1 MKRVFLLVLTFCL
14 IVCAKVNPTAP
25 ALNNG
30 CYSISTTDELY
41 GFAAIVNGTFEVGRA
56 AESFACG
63 KLENDVWAND
73 SLRTYCGNKVE
84 TNETTGEE
92 DSVYVCYRYSFAESK
107 FVEVDP
113 ATVEPRKQWIP
124 LKNFSGS
131 FDGQGHAI
139 WELENVEDST
149 QDNLG
154 FIESVVGGTKASPVV
169 IRNLTLRK
177 AELNGRDTVGG
188 VVAKNTGYL
197 LLDNVASL
205 MSINARN
212 HAGSFVG
219 RNEGLLVVKKGVTSS
234 VNGEK
239 FVGGAVGSNSG
250 TVDVDSLALKIAFDV
265 YRYDAGGYGTYI
277 VANSHAGLILGVN
290 EKFASLSVRNIEVD
304 ENSVWADSVVGGLV
318 GVNEKDAEI
327 SISTT
332 AMIYYLA
339 LSRET
344 KVGGFVAVNRGIVDI
359 ANSYIRGGVSGT
371 RSGCFV
377 GVNEDSLS
385 ITNSYSACTWE
396 RLSGDPIVADCD
408 GRISLKNTF
417 YQESCDEPCSE
428 PAALTCADKLGAKP
442 VTDTEVRNGVLAI
455 HLHNYKGG
463 DVWGQDTSKDYYPK
477 LHATFGTYEFK
488 LHLGYFNLGSNT
500 QWCSPDTSITS
511 YVYTK
516 GVDQFPVCWQYGY
529 EFLGWAYE
537 NNPDSI
543 ITSIGKTEYG
553 DINLVARWTGD
564 AVVPPQ
570 DKDGC
575 YLVSSVGE
583 FYGIYE
589 IPGKKICV
597 KLVKDIV
604 INANMNLDDEFSL
617 RDWYGLY
624 GYHGVFD
631 GQGHTISG
639 LYDHG
644 LFTDVLEG
652 DTLVIKN
659 LGIEGSHVVN
669 QGRSVFVRSNH
680 GVVIIDSCFST
691 FPSGGFVE
699 SNVGSLYV
707 SNSYNTGTIYT
718 GGGSIV
724 TNNNG
729 VAVLDHVHN
738 TGTVKC
744 SGGLLGN
751 NAGKAVISNSYNV
764 GKITEVCGRENAG
777 GIAGFNNG
785 EMEIVNC
792 YSANNFDTA
801 MNAGGFVG
809 NHFLGSLKI
818 INSYSAGIHAGNYGI
833 VGIPDSPPLHG
844 DRYAIY
850 LDNVYYS
857 AGVGDTT
864 GLGIQATPAV
874 FENGYVAKL
883 LHDYVQK
890 DENGDV
896 VVNGIT
902 GEIWGQEVGV
912 DPLPVFKGVLVGAA
926 DSAGEGDIIDAP
938 GPVVA
943 SSSSSKV
950 KSSSSSNGE
959 IDSSSSAKSSSS
971 NGEIVSSS
979 SKVKSS
985 SSSSRSAKSS
995 SSSKTNV
1002 VSHLFERGAIH
1013 IEASRFG
1020 HGILITGVPSRLQF
1034 VMFDMLGHKVA
1045 SGVSG
1050 CSGIALEGV
1059 PAGRYYLLAADGRF
1073 VINVRP

>member
-92 DSVYVCYRYSFAESK
+92 DSVYVCYRYSSAQSR

-113 ATVEPRKQWIP
+113 ATVEPREQWIP

-154 FIESVVGGTKASPVV
+154 FIASVVGGTKASPVV
-169 IRNLTLRK
+169 IRNLTLRD
-177 AELNGRDTVGG
+177 AVLNGRDTVGG
-188 VVAKNTGYL
+188 IVAKNSGYL
-197 LLDNVASL
+197 LLDDVASL
-205 MSINARN
+205 MSISARN

-219 RNEGLLVVKKGVTSS
+219 RNEGHLVVKKGVTSS
-234 VNGEK
+234 VEGKK

-265 YRYDAGGYGTYI
+265 AHYGASGYGAYV
-277 VANSHAGLILGVN
+277 VANSHAGLILGLN
-290 EKFASLSVRNIEVD
+290 EKSASLSIRNIEVD

-332 AMIYYLA
+332 AMVYYLA
-339 LSRET
+339 TDRKA

-371 RSGCFV
+371 MSGCFV

-396 RLSGDPIVADCD
+396 SVSGDPIVAGCG

-417 YQESCDEPCSE
+417 YLENCGGFCSA
-428 PAALTCADKLGAKP
+428 PVTASCADNMGAKP
-442 VTDTEVRNGVLAI
+442 VTDNEVRNGVLAI
-455 HLHNYKGG
+455 HLHNNQGG

-659 LGIEGSHVVN
+659 LGIEDSHVIN
-669 QGRSVFVRSNH
+669 QGRSVFVRSNR
-680 GVVIIDSCFST
+680 GVVIIDSCFSS

-699 SNVGSLYV
+699 SNNGHLYV
-707 SNSYNTGTIYT
+707 SNSYNTGSIYT
-718 GGGSIV
+718 GSSIV
-724 TNNNG
+724 STNNG
-729 VAVLDHVHN
+729 VAVLDHVYN
-738 TGTVKC
+738 TGTVNC
-744 SGGLLGN
+744 SGGLLGSN
-751 NAGKAVISNSYNV
+751 SGKAFISNSYNV
-764 GKITEVCGRENAG
+764 GKITKNCGSGRVG

-896 VVNGIT
+896 VANGIT

-985 SSSSRSAKSS
+985 SSSSHSAKSS

-1013 IEASRFG
+1013 IETSRFG
-1020 HGILITGVPSRLQF
+1020 HGILITGIPARLQF

-1073 VINVRP
+1073 VVNVRP

>member
-25 ALNNG
+25 AVKND

-41 GFAAIVNGTFEVGRA
+41 GFAAIVNGTFEEDRA
-56 AESFACG
+56 AESSACG

-73 SLRTYCGNKVE
+73 SVQTFCGYSVE
-84 TNETTGEE
+84 TDDSTGKE

-219 RNEGLLVVKKGVTSS
+219 CNEGHLVVKKGVTSS

-250 TVDVDSLALKIAFDV
+250 IVDVDSLALKIAFDV

-332 AMIYYLA
+332 AMVYYLA
-339 LSRET
+339 TDRKA

-371 RSGCFV
+371 MSGCFV

-442 VTDTEVRNGVLAI
+442 VTKNEVRNGVLAI
-455 HLHNYKGG
+455 HLHNYKDG

-537 NNPDSI
+537 DNPDSI

-785 EMEIVNC
+785 ELEIVNC
-792 YSANNFDTA
+792 YSVNNFDSA

-809 NHFLGSLKI
+809 NHYLGSLKI
-818 INSYSAGIHAGNYGI
+818 INSYSAAIHAGNYGI
-833 VGIPDSPPLHG
+833 VGVPDISPLHE
-844 DRYAIY
+844 DQYEIY

-883 LHDYVQK
+883 LHDYVQR

-959 IDSSSSAKSSSS
+959 IDSSSSAKSGNSSD
-971 NGEIVSSS
+971 VKSSS
-979 SKVKSS
+979 SKAKSS

-1020 HGILITGVPSRLQF
+1020 HGILITGIPARLQF

-1073 VINVRP
+1073 VVNVRP

>member
-1 MKRVFLLVLTFCL
+1 MKRAFLLVLLFCMV
-14 IVCAKVNPTAP
+14 VCARVNPTAP
-25 ALNNG
+25 AVKNG

-41 GFAAIVNGTFEVGRA
+41 GFAAIVNGTFEEDRA
-56 AESFACG
+56 AESSACG

-73 SLRTYCGNKVE
+73 SVQTFCGYSVE
-84 TNETTGEE
+84 TDDSTGKE
-92 DSVYVCYRYSFAESK
+92 DSVYVCYRYSSAQSR

-113 ATVEPRKQWIP
+113 ATVEPREQWIP

-154 FIESVVGGTKASPVV
+154 FIASVVGGTKASPVV
-169 IRNLTLRK
+169 VRNLTLRD
-177 AELNGRDTVGG
+177 AVLNGRDTVGG
-188 VVAKNTGYL
+188 IVAKNSGYL
-197 LLDNVASL
+197 LLDDVASL
-205 MSINARN
+205 MSISARN

-219 RNEGLLVVKKGVTSS
+219 RNEGHLVVKKGVTSS
-234 VNGEK
+234 VEGKK

-265 YRYDAGGYGTYI
+265 AHYGASGYGAYV
-277 VANSHAGLILGVN
+277 VANSHAGLILGLN
-290 EKFASLSVRNIEVD
+290 EKSASLSIRNIEVD

-332 AMIYYLA
+332 AMVYYLA
-339 LSRET
+339 TDRKA

-371 RSGCFV
+371 MSGCFV

-396 RLSGDPIVADCD
+396 SVSGDPIVAGCG

-417 YQESCDEPCSE
+417 YLENCGGFCSA
-428 PAALTCADKLGAKP
+428 PVTASCADNMGAKP
-442 VTDTEVRNGVLAI
+442 VTDNEVRNGVLAI
-455 HLHNYKGG
+455 HLHNNKGG

-488 LHLGYFNLGSNT
+488 LHLGYIHNVGSNG
-500 QWCSPDTSITS
+500 QWCSPDTNITS

-529 EFLGWAYE
+529 EFLGWAYT

-553 DINLVARWTGD
+553 DIDLIARWAGD
-564 AVVPPQ
+564 PVDPPQ
-570 DKDGC
+570 DEDGC

-583 FYGIYE
+583 LYGVSGI
-589 IPGKKICV
+589 KVDKVCV
-597 KLVKDIV
+597 KLMKDIV
-604 INANMNLDDEFSL
+604 INVNMNLDDEFHL
-617 RDWYGLY
+617 RDWLGLY
-624 GYHGVFD
+624 GFNGVFD

-659 LGIEGSHVVN
+659 LGIEESHVIN
-669 QGRSVFVRSNH
+669 QGRSVFVRSNR
-680 GVVIIDSCFST
+680 GVVIIDSCFSS

-699 SNVGSLYV
+699 SNIGSLYV
-707 SNSYNTGTIYT
+707 SNSYNTGAIYT
-718 GGGSIV
+718 GGSSIV
-724 TNNNG
+724 SDNSG
-729 VAVLDHVHN
+729 FAVLDHVHN
-738 TGTVKC
+738 TGSVKC

-751 NAGKAVISNSYNV
+751 NSGKAVISNSYNV
-764 GKITEVCGRENAG
+764 GKITRDCGRGNAG

-785 EMEIVNC
+785 ELEIVNC
-792 YSANNFDTA
+792 YSANNFDSA
-801 MNAGGFVG
+801 MKAGGFVG

-844 DRYAIY
+844 DKYAIY

-857 AGVGDTT
+857 EGVGDTT
-864 GLGIQATPAV
+864 GLGISASPAV
-874 FENGYVAKL
+874 FRNGYVAKL

-896 VVNGIT
+896 VANGIT

-912 DPLPVFKGVLVGAA
+912 DSLPVFKNALVGVA
-926 DSAGEGDIIDAP
+926 DSAGEGDIVP
-938 GPVVA
+938 GPVEA
-943 SSSSSKV
+943 SSSSSKG
-950 KSSSSSNGE
+950 KSSSSSIGKLE
-959 IDSSSSAKSSSS
+959 SSSSAKSGNS
-971 NGEIVSSS
+971 GDVKSSS
-979 SKVKSS
+979 SKAKSS

-995 SSSKTNV
+995 SGSKSSI
-1002 VSHLFERGAIH
+1002 VSHLFDRGAIH
-1013 IEASRFG
+1013 IEASQFG
-1020 HGILITGVPSRLQF
+1020 RGILITGIPARLQF

-1050 CSGIALEGV
+1050 HSGIALEGV
-1059 PAGRYYLLAADGRF
+1059 PAGRYYLLAAGGRF
-1073 VINVRP
+1073 VVNVRP